1 MGKLYNKA
9 AVLEFLLAPPVTADV
24 PISSRPFGE
33 DGLLAAGHLRS
44 LKDVQDLKLTPTSST
59 SVGADSLA
67 APSTAGSG
75 GQVEYG
81 TPQWECPITMRGMN
95 GSAKFVYVK
104 GCGCVVSELGLREL
118 LSAAG
123 SRGSSSPKG
132 SSEKE
137 NDEDVAE
144 SSTSRKAIC
153 PVCSKTL
160 PSESVETVTLNPE
173 GEEKEAMAKAWRD
186 KVAADALLK
195 AEKKASK
202 KGGVNGKKRKDQSAH
217 DDIDEVQ
224 SKKAKV
230 KAAATAAASAQP
242 SINRKLPT
250 LPETKKPVSAA
261 VASLYMSKKDDTTRL
276 SPFFAGGYSRF
287 L

>member
-1 MGKLYNKA
+1 M
-9 AVLEFLLAPPVTADV
+9 

-44 LKDVQDLKLTPTSST
+44 LKDVQDLKLTPASGT
-59 SVGADSLA
+59 SVGADSA
-67 APSTAGSG
+67 SGAPSTAGSG

-81 TPQWECPITMRGMN
+81 TPRWECPITMRGMN

-118 LSAAG
+118 LGAAG
-123 SRGSSSPKG
+123 VRGSSSPKG

-137 NDEDVAE
+137 NDDAAE
-144 SSTSRKAIC
+144 GSSTSKKATC

-160 PSESVETVTLNPE
+160 PGESVEMVTLNPE
-173 GEEKEAMAKAWRD
+173 GEEKEAMAKAWKD

-202 KGGVNGKKRKDQSAH
+202 KNGGAGKKRKDQPAL
-217 DDIDEVQ
+217 DDAEELQ
-224 SKKAKV
+224 SKKTKT
-230 KAAATAAASAQP
+230 KAAATAQP

-261 VASLYMSKKDDTTRL
+261 VASLYVSKKDDTTRL

>member
-1 MGKLYNKA
+1 M
-9 AVLEFLLAPPVTADV
+9 

-44 LKDVQDLKLTPTSST
+44 LKDVQDLKLTPASGTSIGT
-59 SVGADSLA
+59 DSA
-67 APSTAGSG
+67 GAPSTAGSG

-81 TPQWECPITMRGMN
+81 TPRWECPITMRGMN

-104 GCGCVVSELGLREL
+104 GCGCVVSEIGLREL

-123 SRGSSSPKG
+123 PRGSSSPKG
-132 SSEKE
+132 SSGKE
-137 NDEDVAE
+137 NDDAAE
-144 SSTSRKAIC
+144 GGSTSRKASC
-153 PVCSKTL
+153 PVCSKAL
-160 PSESVETVTLNPE
+160 PGESVQTITLNPE
-173 GEEKEAMAKAWRD
+173 GEEKEAMAKAWKD
-186 KVAADALLK
+186 KVASDALLK

-202 KGGVNGKKRKDQSAH
+202 KNGSTGKKRKDQPPL
-217 DDIDEVQ
+217 DDAEELQ

-230 KAAATAAASAQP
+230 KAAASAAQP

-261 VASLYMSKKDDTTRL
+261 VASLYVSKKDEATRL